1 MDTMSETEEKVIFHR
16 ILVALDNSQDSM
28 AALNIAAS
36 FARLL
41 EAELEGLFVEDDS
54 WYQMAER
61 GFHWEISAFTG
72 TINPLEEH
80 RMRLQIRAHS
90 ERIKRRLEEISE
102 RYDIIHSF
110 RSVRGVVQ
118 KQILK
123 ATENA
128 DLITIGTFGH
138 SVLRHGQLGST
149 ARAILQFADKPVL
162 LLRHGIRHG
171 DRLTVIDNATEVSE
185 RCLETGKML
194 SSKLGMSLLI
204 IRLQKDAPDEKALRN
219 TKEIGEKIP
228 GALYVDLSP
237 NTTDHNFSS
246 VIRQYKTGLL
256 IGSRTYPLL
265 QGNSLERL
273 LIEVK
278 CPMLLFP

>member
-1 MDTMSETEEKVIFHR
+1 MSETEEKVIFHR

-72 TINPLEEH
+72 TINPLEER
-80 RMRLQIRAHS
+80 RMRLQIRAHA

-102 RYDIIHSF
+102 RYDINHSF
-110 RSVRGVVQ
+110 RSVRGEVQ

-123 ATENA
+123 ATETA

-162 LLRHGIRHG
+162 LLQHGIRHG
-171 DRLTVIDNATEVSE
+171 DRLTVINNGTEASE
-185 RCLETGKML
+185 RCLEVGKML
-194 SSKLGMSLLI
+194 STKLGMPLLI
-204 IRLQKDAPDEKALRN
+204 IRPKKNSTDEKTARN
-219 TKEIGEKIP
+219 TKEKGEKIP
-228 GALYVDLSP
+228 GALYVDLSSH
-237 NTTDHNFSS
+237 NTNNHNFSS

-256 IGSRTYPLL
+256 IGSRTYSLL
-265 QGNSLERL
+265 QGSSLERL
-273 LIEVK
+273 MTEVK
-278 CPMLLFP
+278 CPMLLLP

>member
-1 MDTMSETEEKVIFHR
+1 MSKTEEKVIFHR

-28 AALNIAAS
+28 AALDIAAT

-72 TINPLEEH
+72 TINPLEER
-80 RMRLQIRAHS
+80 RMRLQIKAHA

-102 RYDIIHSF
+102 RYAINHSF
-110 RSVRGVVQ
+110 RSVRGEVQ

-149 ARAILQFADKPVL
+149 ARAILQFAEKPVL
-162 LLRHGIRHG
+162 LLQHGIRHG
-171 DRLTVIDNATEVSE
+171 DRLTVIDDETETSI
-185 RCLETGKML
+185 RCLEVGKML
-194 SSKLGMSLLI
+194 SSKLGMPLLVI
-204 IRLQKDAPDEKALRN
+204 HLKKNSSTDKAPPKRGGIDEQKSGTLD
-219 TKEIGEKIP
+219 
-228 GALYVDLSP
+228 VDLGAGMT
-237 NTTDHNFSS
+237 NHDFFS
-246 VIRQYKTGLL
+246 VIRYYKTGML
-256 IGSRTYPLL
+256 IGSRSTPLL
-265 QGNSLERL
+265 QGGALEH
-273 LIEVK
+273 LISEVR
-278 CPMLLFP
+278 CPMLFLP

>member
-1 MDTMSETEEKVIFHR
+1 MSETEEKVIFHR

-72 TINPLEEH
+72 SINPLEEK
-80 RMRLQIRAHS
+80 RIRLQIRAHA
-90 ERIKRRLEEISE
+90 EQIKKRLDEISE
-102 RYDIIHSF
+102 RYDIAHSF
-110 RSVRGVVQ
+110 RSVRGEVQ

-128 DLITIGTFGH
+128 DLITIGTYGH

-149 ARAILQFADKPVL
+149 ARAILQYADKPVL
-162 LLRHGIRHG
+162 LLQHGIRHG
-171 DRLTVIDNATEVSE
+171 DRLTVIDDGLAQS
-185 RCLETGKML
+185 GKCMQVGRML
-194 SSKLGMSLLI
+194 SEKLGLSLLV
-204 IRLQKDAPDEKALRN
+204 IRMKKDENRRTIRVYNEKREN
-219 TKEIGEKIP
+219 NQRI
-228 GALYVDLSP
+228 LYVDIPSKTS
-237 NTTDHNFSS
+237 NHNFLS

-256 IGSRTYPLL
+256 IGSRKHPLL
-265 QGNSLERL
+265 QGSSLEGL

-278 CPMLLFP
+278 CPMLLLP